1 MYSTTILLLIL
12 LTIKYVR
19 ILLFCLKSLILLLT
33 DTMLW
38 YSIFHLVTF
47 CVCLVQQDMVLAILA
62 IDLLK

>member
-47 CVCLVQQDMVLAILA
+47 FVCLVQQDMVLAILA